1 MNATEIFVAVIELL
15 MAFVVALLIP
25 WIKSRINA
33 EKLETALNYVDIFV
47 EAAEQL
53 YDVADGERKFE
64 FVFQKL
70 QEKGINLDV
79 DELEAAIESAVL
91 RLHAELRK

>member
-1 MNATEIFVAVIELL
+1 MNATEIFTAVIELL

-25 WIKSRINA
+25 WIKSRTSA
-33 EKLETALNYVDIFV
+33 EKLETALTYVDIFV

-53 YDVADGERKFE
+53 YDAADGEAKFE

-70 QEKGINLDV
+70 QEKGINLDY
-79 DELEAAIESAVL
+79 DEMEAAIEAAVL

>member
-1 MNATEIFVAVIELL
+1 MNATEIFAAVIELL
-15 MAFVVALLIP
+15 VALAVALLIP
-25 WIKSRINA
+25 YIKNRISA
-33 EKLETALNYVDIFV
+33 EKLENALTYVDIFV

-53 YDVADGERKFE
+53 YEETDGEAKFE
-64 FVFQKL
+64 FVFEKL
-70 QEKGINLDV
+70 QEKGIELDY